1 VIENTIKSDD
11 TVKKIVV
18 ITILGML
25 CILADLGSSDVSAE
39 KQEGKQKKPRFEL
52 SERTLVDNK
61 TRLMWPQNG
70 HLADQTVSWNG
81 AFEYVGSLN
90 HDVYAGHKDW
100 RVPSREEL
108 ETLVLHAKAQGFG
121 SDRVGT
127 VAAGLHALGMKNIK
141 DDEYWTSTE
150 LIYNSG
156 EAWFVN
162 MRNGAAGTGM
172 KTLYFSILPVRS
184 LP

>member
-1 VIENTIKSDD
+1 MTENTIKMEDR
-11 TVKKIVV
+11 VKKIVV
-18 ITILGML
+18 NTILGML
-25 CILADLGSSDVSAE
+25 CILAGLGSSDVSAE
-39 KQEGKQKKPRFEL
+39 KQDGKTKKPRLEL

-61 TRLMWPQNG
+61 TRLMWPLNG

-81 AFEYVGSLN
+81 AFEYIDSLN

-108 ETLVLHAKAQGFG
+108 ETLVEHAKAQGFG
-121 SDRVGT
+121 SERVGT
-127 VAAGLHALGMKNIK
+127 VASGLHALGMKNIR

-162 MRNGAAGTGM
+162 MKNGAAGTGM
-172 KTLYFSILPVRS
+172 KALYFAILPVRS